1 MNEKLLL
8 IEKIKELLSNC
19 TDLEILY
26 IIQELLV
33 KTSN

>member
-1 MNEKLLL
+1 MKEKQVL
-8 IEKIKELLSNC
+8 IEQIKELLSSCN
-19 TDLEILY
+19 DLEILY